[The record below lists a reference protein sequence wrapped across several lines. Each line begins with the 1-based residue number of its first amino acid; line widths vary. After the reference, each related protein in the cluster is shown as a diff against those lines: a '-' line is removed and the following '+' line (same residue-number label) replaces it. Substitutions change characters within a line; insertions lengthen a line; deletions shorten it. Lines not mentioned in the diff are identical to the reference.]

1 MLKKEFYGKLGAQKV
16 GFFLIKNIFI
26 NNTGGYFF
34 NIMKTLYKYNKND
47 ITQEE
52 NFIQLDSDR
61 IDEVKQKFS
70 EIFLNIN
77 NFTFIIIF

>member
-26 NNTGGYFF
+26 NNIGGYIF
-34 NIMKTLYKYNKND
+34 NIMKALYKYNKND

-61 IDEVKQKFS
+61 IDEVKQKF
-70 EIFLNIN
+70 N
-77 NFTFIIIF
+77 NACESIDFK